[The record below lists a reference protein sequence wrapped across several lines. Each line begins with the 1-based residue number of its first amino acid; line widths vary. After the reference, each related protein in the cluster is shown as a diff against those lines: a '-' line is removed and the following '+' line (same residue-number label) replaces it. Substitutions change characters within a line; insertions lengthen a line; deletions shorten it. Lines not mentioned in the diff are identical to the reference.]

1 MNYLITE
8 QNYHD
13 LVDYLYSIQ
22 DLKYQKFHKSLLN
35 DDIEVIGIRVPI
47 LRKIALEIAKNTG
60 INFLNIV
67 KHDTYEEILLHGLVL
82 GYLKIDFDDL
92 LPLLDEFLKY
102 NSNWAINDITV
113 TTLKIFKKNLEKGF
127 IYIKK
132 LLKKNSW
139 SKRFGLVLL
148 LTYYINDEY
157 IDEVIK
163 ISMDINSKDYYVL
176 MANAWLISICY
187 IKYPEKIEPLI
198 LNKSWDIVTLKKAI
212 GKIKDSYRV
221 TKEDKEKLNKFLK
234 SI

>member
-1 MNYLITE
+1 M
-8 QNYHD
+8 
-13 LVDYLYSIQ
+13 
-22 DLKYQKFHKSLLN
+22 
-35 DDIEVIGIRVPI
+35 
-47 LRKIALEIAKNTG
+47 
-60 INFLNIV
+60 
-67 KHDTYEEILLHGLVL
+67 
-82 GYLKIDFDDL
+82 
-92 LPLLDEFLKY
+92 
-102 NSNWAINDITV
+102 
-113 TTLKIFKKNLEKGF
+113 
-127 IYIKK
+127 
-132 LLKKNSW
+132 KKNSW

-198 LNKSWDIVTLKKAI
+198 LNKSWDIITLKKAI

-221 TKEDKEKLNKFLK
+221 NKEDKEKLNKFLK

>member
-8 QNYHD
+8 QNYHN

-22 DLKYQKFHKSLLN
+22 DLKYQKFHKNILN

-47 LRKIALEIAKNTG
+47 LRKIALEITKNTG

-139 SKRFGLVLL
+139 SQRFGLVLL

-198 LNKSWDIVTLKKAI
+198 LNKSWNIVTLKKAI

-221 TKEDKEKLNKFLK
+221 NKEDKEKLNNFLK